1 VIAVSA
7 SPSAPTT
14 RRSWLRARTTRK
26 RGNSSARYATSTFR
40 MCYPSRRQSST
51 PLSASCHREGPSL
64 PTARRSARSSSLS
77 VTCACCSSGGSNSRA
92 TSGIRK
98 TSTPRKERRGGRT
111 YVAVGRS

>member
-14 RRSWLRARTTRK
+14 RRSWLRARTTWK

-40 MCYPSRRQSST
+40 TCYPSRRRSST
-51 PLSASCHREGPSL
+51 PLSVSCHRQGPSL
-64 PTARRSARSSSLS
+64 PTASARSSSLS

-92 TSGIRK
+92 TSGMRK